1 MFVLIEK
8 ESFKREPDGEIIEDG
23 LRAWSEVHET
33 IKRAI
38 ASTNMRM
45 VQLSKCHDDYVKIS
59 DTKCKYTYVGMESY
73 SEFLIAK
80 IEIVPPEEN
89 LDV

>member
-8 ESFKREPDGEIIEDG
+8 ESFKRDNGEIIEVE
-23 LRAWSEVHET
+23 LRVWSEVHKT

-45 VQLSKCHDDYVKIS
+45 VQLSKCHEDYVKIS
-59 DTKCKYTYVGMESY
+59 DTKCKYTYVNMESY